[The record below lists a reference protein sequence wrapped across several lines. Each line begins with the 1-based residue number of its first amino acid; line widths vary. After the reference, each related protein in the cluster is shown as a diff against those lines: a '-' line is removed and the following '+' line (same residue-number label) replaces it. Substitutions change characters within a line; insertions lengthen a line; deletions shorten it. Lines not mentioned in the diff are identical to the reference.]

1 MKHLK
6 ITLDSKSINDAIRE
20 LEDYK
25 QSLRDKNRT
34 FIERLLDEG
43 ISVARR
49 TLDEGNS
56 VARDNSGGYGK
67 LISFSK
73 EVKDGTR
80 TIGLLVAEDK
90 QKIIAEWDYYGNKK
104 TAELSPLLLSE
115 FGSAT
120 LSEVLFNISGVGQG
134 TFPGQTHASE
144 PFWRYKEWKDDNSG
158 EWKVGRGVKPTH
170 PMYKADLEMLQ
181 KIETIAREVFNGF

>member
-25 QSLRDKNRT
+25 QSLRDKNRI

-43 ISVARR
+43 I
-49 TLDEGNS
+49 S

-73 EVKDGTR
+73 EIEGGTR
-80 TIGLLVAEDK
+80 TIGLLIAEDK

-120 LSEVLFNISGVGQG
+120 LSEILFNISGVGQG

-144 PFWRYKEWKDDNSG
+144 PYWRYKEWKDDNSG
-158 EWKVGRGVKPTH
+158 EWKTGSGVKPTH